1 MTCLTVRN
9 RQPDGLMF
17 TPEKRGIAPC
27 IFEKCVGLARTRTN
41 YDIFE
46 ARNKQKVGILDYFC
60 SVFRGEPQSDIMSE
74 FIFSDVVWGCRWL
87 TYS

>member
-74 FIFSDVVWGCRWL
+74 FIFSDVLWRCRWL